1 MLKINGKDNLGN
13 DKCFEENNQGEVLA
27 NYLVMMVIE
36 PMLSVWGPV
45 KYSGDGSCLLW

>member
-1 MLKINGKDNLGN
+1 MLKINEKDNLGS

-36 PMLSVWGPV
+36 PMLSVRGPV
-45 KYSGDGSCLLW
+45 KYSGDGS